1 MDIGN
6 SSLCNPI
13 DTDPSVNPFLDSR
26 KTWPFIMI
34 SAVSAILNILLIYG
48 LHRTSRPFSK
58 PTTLFF
64 LISSTDIMNSIL
76 TIVER
81 IPEYMPATSRRG
93 EGFCFFVTFMP
104 AVMWLMFH
112 LQVILLC
119 FLSSIRFI
127 SIYKPFAIITTKKLN
142 TSMLTA
148 FTLTFTLNM
157 ALFVMKYPNLNKNAL
172 ILVWIYDITLF
183 MMVFFITIMNILSY
197 TKLTPRMRN
206 NTSTNQSLHQIS
218 LAEIP
223 DSKSVLATRTV
234 TFSGE
239 EEFQNKAFPNIT
251 DINKEENTPDKISS
265 NSVKDQSKS
274 TITTTTTT
282 SKNDRINDTSRSAR
296 AVLNQRKAVVTLLIL
311 TTLYWICCT
320 PLLTLFVLWTF
331 HVYLKP
337 HKLLVDFAFSLY
349 FAYAGINSLV
359 YMWRTKKLRK
369 YFGSIVKHT
378 AYEQSDQ
385 IQSEM

>member
-1 MDIGN
+1 
-6 SSLCNPI
+6 
-13 DTDPSVNPFLDSR
+13 
-26 KTWPFIMI
+26 
-34 SAVSAILNILLIYG
+34 
-48 LHRTSRPFSK
+48 
-58 PTTLFF
+58 
-64 LISSTDIMNSIL
+64 
-76 TIVER
+76 
-81 IPEYMPATSRRG
+81 
-93 EGFCFFVTFMP
+93 
-104 AVMWLMFH
+104 
-112 LQVILLC
+112 
-119 FLSSIRFI
+119 
-127 SIYKPFAIITTKKLN
+127 
-142 TSMLTA
+142 
-148 FTLTFTLNM
+148 
-157 ALFVMKYPNLNKNAL
+157 
-172 ILVWIYDITLF
+172 
-183 MMVFFITIMNILSY
+183 
-197 TKLTPRMRN
+197 MRN

-337 HKLLVDFAFSLY
+337 VSYTHLTLPTIYSV
-349 FAYAGINSLV
+349 
-359 YMWRTKKLRK
+359 
-369 YFGSIVKHT
+369 
-378 AYEQSDQ
+378 
-385 IQSEM
+385 